1 MQSFSYTEFSP
12 AAPNGILDT
21 ETASRLNVLQLQAM
35 YAPLMTVADRD
46 LPVMAQV
53 RYRMTQGDTRY
64 DGYWQQGGNLTP
76 HRDVTGNRFED
87 WQVRVGVSLAR
98 GDVMLTPFAAFGGH
112 DWRRDLAQYRE
123 DFRHEQWQAG
133 LAAGWRWRPG
143 LEWLAELSAGRMR
156 QASIAVPALG
166 FAADLGR
173 GAVREAAAGLRWR
186 VTPSSTLEL
195 RAERQSF
202 DYGASAVVNGFM
214 EPESRTVRKQVL
226 VSLGYGI

>member
-1 MQSFSYTEFSP
+1 
-12 AAPNGILDT
+12 
-21 ETASRLNVLQLQAM
+21 
-35 YAPLMTVADRD
+35 
-46 LPVMAQV
+46 
-53 RYRMTQGDTRY
+53 
-64 DGYWQQGGNLTP
+64 
-76 HRDVTGNRFED
+76 
-87 WQVRVGVSLAR
+87 
-98 GDVMLTPFAAFGGH
+98 
-112 DWRRDLAQYRE
+112 
-123 DFRHEQWQAG
+123 
-133 LAAGWRWRPG
+133 
-143 LEWLAELSAGRMR
+143 MR